1 MKTLFVLT
9 AAALTTAL
17 LSLPATAAT
26 VGCDQGAPTSES
38 VNATECGL
46 SSQKAVRSSH
56 AKATKSKAYASK
68 KQASKAKKPAMR
80 SRQSPSTSDAPRI

>member
-9 AAALTTAL
+9 TAALTTAF

-80 SRQSPSTSDAPRI
+80 SRQSPSTTDDPRI